1 MVTQHMSGKFS
12 ACLLTQGSDGTP
24 RFSVK
29 ELSLQKG
36 RRMETGEEDVL
47 LAGGFSSLFS
57 ETGFPLSPTL
67 QLNQDVG
74 GFGSDV
80 LEQVALAELDRVN
93 TATYRSY
100 LVEPDNRLCVI
111 GNDSEKLGR
120 FVDDFGGV
128 LEIEPVLLKGSHPE
142 IVTAVELEVSGRSTD
157 YQVRLSV
164 QSPINEERCTY
175 CGACGS
181 ACPEDCL
188 DEQLNINYSVC
199 TSCKECE
206 KVCEHDAIDIHGVEE
221 RVLKV
226 PALLLLDGVNLEF
239 EGDESG
245 IYSEDTI
252 RDFLSTQFSFQV
264 DEVITCSENICQ
276 YSAKLGH
283 GCSYC
288 IDVCNYGA
296 ISRDVAG
303 ITIDPVKCEECGGCI
318 GACPTGAIQYERFSD
333 NAFISYIQSLEMK
346 PGTSMVLGSETMLHK
361 LWWRSG
367 TTPADNTFFL
377 EFNRVSGLSFF
388 HLLYLFARGFG
399 RVVLLTEE
407 GETES
412 DESLRRQTAMASSL
426 LNTYFEVENRI
437 VVTSPKDFI
446 EKMNDHEEPVLPEP
460 VDLDGEANR
469 RQNLAQLLEVFTVR
483 TGRQARIKE
492 NRSLPFA
499 TISCDDDKC
508 TQCYSCLNDCRIE
521 ALHTDSEQL
530 SLRYNSSLCVGCAIC
545 VRVCPEN
552 ALKIT
557 PGTTIDK
564 QFFEDVTMAE
574 AEPMRC
580 KKCNKVFGTKK
591 SFDRVMSIL
600 SQKESVDTSHF
611 EYCDTCRVVK
621 LFEDA

>member
-1 MVTQHMSGKFS
+1 MSGKFS
-12 ACLLTQGSDGTP
+12 ACLLIQSSDGTP
-24 RFSVK
+24 EFSEK
-29 ELSLQKG
+29 DLNLQPG
-36 RRMETGEEDVL
+36 RRMITGEEDVL
-47 LAGGFSSLFS
+47 LAGGFSTLFP

-67 QLNQDVG
+67 QLNKD
-74 GFGSDV
+74 FGDLSHDE
-80 LEQVALAELDRVN
+80 LEQVALAELERVN

-111 GNDSEKLGR
+111 GNDSEKLES

-128 LEIEPVLLKGSHPE
+128 LEIEPILLKGSHPE
-142 IVTAVELEVSGRSTD
+142 IVTAVELEVSHLNAE

-164 QSPINEERCTY
+164 QSPINIERCTY
-175 CGACGS
+175 CGDCGS

-188 DEQLNINYSVC
+188 DEQLHINYSVC

-206 KVCEHDAIDIHGVEE
+206 KACVHDAIDIHGVEE

-226 PALLLLDGVNLEF
+226 PALLLMDGVKLNF
-239 EGDESG
+239 EGDKSSM
-245 IYSEDTI
+245 YTEDGI
-252 RDFLSTQFSFQV
+252 RDFLSNQFSYQV
-264 DEVITCSENICQ
+264 DEVITCSESICQ

-283 GCSYC
+283 GCSSC
-288 IDVCNYGA
+288 TDVCKYGA
-296 ISRDVAG
+296 ISRDNNG
-303 ITIDPVKCEECGGCI
+303 IKIDPVKCEECGGCI

-333 NAFISYIQSLEMK
+333 GAFISYLQSLDIK
-346 PGTSMVLGSETMLHK
+346 PGTTLVMGSEAMLHK
-361 LWWRSG
+361 LWWRNS
-367 TTPADNTFFL
+367 TAKAENTFFL
-377 EFNRVSGLSFF
+377 EYNRVSGLSFF

-399 RVVLLTEE
+399 RVILLTQE

-412 DESLRRQTAMASSL
+412 DESLRRQTAMAASL

-437 VVTSPKDFI
+437 VVASPREFI
-446 EKMNDHEEPVLPEP
+446 IQMNNHEEPLLP
-460 VDLDGEANR
+460 DAIKLDDTANR
-469 RQNLAQLLEVFTVR
+469 RQNLAHLLEIFSAR

-499 TISCDDDKC
+499 TISCDGDKC
-508 TQCYSCLNDCRIE
+508 TQCYACLNDCRIE
-521 ALHTDSEQL
+521 ALHTDEEKL

-552 ALKIT
+552 ALKIIS
-557 PGTTIDK
+557 GATIDK
-564 QFFEDVTMAE
+564 QFFDDVTMAE

-580 KKCNKVFGTKK
+580 KECGKVFGTRK
-591 SFDRVMSIL
+591 SYQRVMEIL
-600 SQKESVDTSHF
+600 SKKESVDTSHF